1 MKALY
6 CDVCKKAINNP
17 ISNRN
22 YWHIGARDIC
32 EPCKDNMEIYVTAG
46 QSTDDDIKWRM
57 RIACCIPRATNARS
71 ECVTVIAFPL
81 QQLLHEGALM

>member
-22 YWHIGARDIC
+22 YWHIGTRDLC
-32 EPCKDNMEIYVTAG
+32 EPCKDGLELTL
-46 QSTDDDIKWRM
+46 K
-57 RIACCIPRATNARS
+57 P
-71 ECVTVIAFPL
+71 TVRNKDPFNYEWFDKMIVDSIEKAIQKNKF
-81 QQLLHEGALM
+81 